1 MGKIIHENKKLEAQK
16 DMLIECS
23 EKLKLAKTKNKELQR
38 ELLEKKELLSASEKK
53 RMELLLQKNE
63 IEDRESTLLNRLKQ
77 TELRF

>member
-1 MGKIIHENKKLEAQK
+1 MGKIIHENKKLEAQR